1 MLAETESKPLS
12 DIRAVSESAQPQ
24 SVATSIDAF
33 LFYSLLAVIA
43 LAAIPYGSVE
53 PWWKALF
60 QCLVFALAGLSVIE
74 KLLQPDERRHDYRLF
89 FPILALMVFA
99 FFQTLPWFSSS
110 LAGTESVGARTL
122 SADVF
127 QTRLFIIHLAALIL
141 AG

>member
-43 LAAIPYGSVE
+43 LAAIPYGTVE

-60 QCLVFALAGLSVIE
+60 QCLVFVLAGLTLIQRT
-74 KLLQPDERRHDYRLF
+74 LRGQPTGLNSRVYLPVLTLIIF
-89 FPILALMVFA
+89 GLI
-99 FFQTLPWFSSS
+99 QTIASPDT
-110 LAGTESVGARTL
+110 AGTQNVTKTL

-127 QTRLFIIHLAALIL
+127 QTRLFAIQLAALL
-141 AG
+141 

>member
-43 LAAIPYGSVE
+43 LAAIPYGTVE

-60 QCLVFALAGLSVIE
+60 QCLVFALAALSVGSQLFARE
-74 KLLQPDERRHDYRLF
+74 ENRRTHLPALF
-89 FPILALMVFA
+89 FPVLALIAFA
-99 FFQTLPWFSSS
+99 LIQTIPWSHVDT
-110 LAGTESVGARTL
+110 AGISVGQTL
-122 SADVF
+122 SADSF
-127 QTRLFIIHLAALIL
+127 QTRQFVTQLFALL
-141 AG
+141 